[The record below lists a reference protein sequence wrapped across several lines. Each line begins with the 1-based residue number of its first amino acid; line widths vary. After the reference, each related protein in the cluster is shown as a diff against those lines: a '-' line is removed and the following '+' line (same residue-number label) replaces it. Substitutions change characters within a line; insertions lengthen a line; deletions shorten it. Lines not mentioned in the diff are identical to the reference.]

1 MLGHPTDSSTTAARI
16 PLPKGLTLPL
26 EVRVHG
32 RGGQGGVTC
41 AKLIAALFTQ
51 MGLSVQTFGDYGSER
66 SGAPVQAY
74 TRVDCVPISNRNKV
88 YRPNHLIV
96 LDEGLIGAQIL
107 DGVAPGALL
116 LLNSH
121 ADLENYAGRF
131 ERYRFGLIDA
141 TAIAREQ
148 GIGSSSVVIINTTIL
163 GAYARLL
170 GLPLSVLEKAYL
182 WQGVAGDLPAAQQ
195 AYEQVLVR
203 EPADTDAPAAPS
215 TASSPAAV
223 ASILAHSKDIP
234 VGLKTGSWSNQVPVY
249 LEHSAPCNLACPAG
263 NDVVGFIQALKNNG
277 AEKAAAI
284 LLRTQ
289 ALPSVCGRVC
299 PAPCMEACNREAF
312 DGAVNIRSLERWIA
326 DHSALELK
334 PQTVHK
340 PLRVA
345 VIGGGPAGLSAAY
358 QLALRGHKVTIF
370 EAGPALGGVL
380 RNGIPAFRLPHEA
393 LHRDVGRILKL
404 GVEMRCN
411 SRLGKDDLKH
421 LRKEFDA
428 LIVCVGLVEGLDLAV
443 KGESLTGVEQGL
455 DFLDRVKRG
464 GVALKGNVVVVGGGN
479 TAIDCARSALR
490 SGAASVKIVYRRGRE
505 DMPAIG
511 EEIADAEREG
521 VQILAHRQPVEFT
534 GSGVVSGAVIAEVE
548 PGPPDASGRR
558 RPIVTDRTSAMSC
571 DKVLLALGQKS
582 ELELLPDGWTM
593 KGGRAFEGGDV
604 LRVWFAGDCATGD
617 GTVSHAIGN
626 GRRAALAVLG
636 DGVPVEARPSS
647 PVAPAQIRFSH
658 FDRKKPARDV
668 QITSSA
674 LNFEEVDLGLTDAEE
689 AKRCFS
695 CGHCTLCDTCLIS
708 CPDGVILRTD
718 GGYRIDG
725 DYCKGCGMCV
735 AECPRCGMV
744 MLEKNGGGR
753 P

>member
-1 MLGHPTDSSTTAARI
+1 
-16 PLPKGLTLPL
+16 LTLPL

-74 TRVDCVPISNRNKV
+74 TRVDRLPISNRNKV

-96 LDEGLIGAQIL
+96 LDEGLMGAQIL
-107 DGVAPGALL
+107 EGVAPGALL
-116 LLNSH
+116 LLNAH
-121 ADLENYAGRF
+121 AGLESYAGRF
-131 ERYRFGLIDA
+131 EGYRFGVIDA

-163 GAYARLL
+163 GAYARLQ
-170 GLPLSVLEKAYL
+170 GLPLSVLEKAYV

-203 EPADTDAPAAPS
+203 EPAGTDAP
-215 TASSPAAV
+215 TALPAAV
-223 ASILAHSKDIP
+223 SPPAVAGILAHSKDIP
-234 VGLKTGSWSNQVPVY
+234 VSLKTGSWSNQIPVY
-249 LEHSAPCNLACPAG
+249 LDHPAPCSLACPAG
-263 NDVVGFIQALKNNG
+263 NDVVGFIQALKNLG
-277 AEKAAAI
+277 AEQAAAI

-299 PAPCMEACNREAF
+299 PAPCMEACNREVF

-334 PQTVHK
+334 PQTVRQ

-345 VIGGGPAGLSAAY
+345 VVGGGPAGLSAAY

-380 RNGIPAFRLPHEA
+380 RNGIPAFRLPDEA
-393 LHRDVGRILKL
+393 MHRDVDRILKL
-404 GVEMRCN
+404 GVEARCN

-428 LIVCVGLVEGLDLAV
+428 LIVCVGLGQGLDLAV
-443 KGESLTGVEQGL
+443 KGESLDGVEQGL

-464 GVALKGNVVVVGGGN
+464 PVAVQGDVVVVGGGN

-490 SGAASVKIVYRRGRE
+490 CGAASTKIVYRRGRE
-505 DMPAIG
+505 DMPAIA

-521 VQILAHRQPVEFT
+521 VQILPHRQPVEFI
-534 GSGVVSGAVIAEVE
+534 GSGAISAAIIAEVE

-558 RPIVTDRTSAMSC
+558 RPIVTDRTATMPC

-582 ELELLPDGWTM
+582 ELDLLPDGWTM
-593 KGGRAFEGGDV
+593 RGDRAFADGEV
-604 LRVWFAGDCATGD
+604 LPVWFAGDCATGD
-617 GTVSHAIGN
+617 GTVTHAIGN

-636 DGVPVEARPSS
+636 DAIPAEAPEMR

-658 FDRKKPARDV
+658 FDRVKPYRDV

-689 AKRCFS
+689 AQRCFS

-708 CPDGVILRTD
+708 CPDGVILRSD
-718 GGYRIDG
+718 SGYRIDG

-744 MLEKNGGGR
+744 MLEKNHGER